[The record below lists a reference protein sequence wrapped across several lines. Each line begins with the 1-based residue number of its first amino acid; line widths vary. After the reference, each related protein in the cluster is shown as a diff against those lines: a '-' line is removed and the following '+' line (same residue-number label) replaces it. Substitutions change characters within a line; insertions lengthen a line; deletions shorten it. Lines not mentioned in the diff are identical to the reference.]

1 MQEGLQNKPRQLKLP
16 GFEALQESLVIP
28 QVPRE
33 PERSDIRSKAAA
45 YLAQAN
51 PPIYPPKKWLSHRV
65 SNELKTLQSLL
76 APQQELIEFAKHCV
90 SKRLELLY
98 PTGEVVRKSS
108 GASLSASETVKLA
121 YSNQFVEKAFAAIVT
136 PDTFKKLWDSE
147 GAKDSVARGVS
158 RDRWNNTSQELRQAA
173 FQKILDAAFKILEN
187 DPKLNPSKLNDSQVA
202 HHQ

>member
-1 MQEGLQNKPRQLKLP
+1 MQEGLQSKPRQLELP
-16 GFEALQESLVIP
+16 GLDAPLERLVTAKIS
-28 QVPRE
+28 RE
-33 PERSDIRSKAAA
+33 PEQSDIRSKAAA
-45 YLAQAN
+45 YLLQAN
-51 PPIYPPKKWLSHRV
+51 PLIYPPNKWLLHHV
-65 SNELKTLQSLL
+65 SNELKTLRDLL
-76 APQQELIEFAKHCV
+76 APQQELIEFAKRCV

-98 PTGEVVRKSS
+98 PTGEVVRKST

-158 RDRWNNTSQELRQAA
+158 RDRWNNTPQERRQAA

-187 DPKLNPSKLNDSQVA
+187 DPKLNPSKLNDSQA
-202 HHQ
+202 ANHK